1 MCVLWVCV
9 YFDLPPPFSIPCS
22 SSWRPL
28 DSSKCPQFGKIP
40 MADILHLYSTLQFP
54 CTSAWCTDWTS
65 KQVDVLVPA
74 LPPTGWMTLAKAI
87 LHSAP
92 HLQMGDGEH
101 WRHTVLGVYKLRA
114 LTKWGNIDERLWK
127 LWSAIPMYVIIIF
140 LTKLSC
146 EIRMRSRFAVIP
158 VYGSI
163 SVILMRMLEC
173 IQLSWHCQIPCLSA
187 YF

>member
-9 YFDLPPPFSIPCS
+9 YFDLPPPFFIPCS

-54 CTSAWCTDWTS
+54 CTSAWCTDCAGCSGPSTAPYWLDDLG
-65 KQVDVLVPA
+65 QGNPA
-74 LPPTGWMTLAKAI
+74 LCTSSPNGGWRALAT
-87 LHSAP
+87 H
-92 HLQMGDGEH
+92 
-101 WRHTVLGVYKLRA
+101 VLGVYKLRA
-114 LTKWGNIDERLWK
+114 LTKWGNIDERFWK

-146 EIRMRSRFAVIP
+146 EIRMRSRFAAIP
-158 VYGSI
+158 VSGSI

-173 IQLSWHCQIPCLSA
+173 IQLSWHCQILCLSA